1 MSDETAF
8 YDTTPYGVLYKP
20 QTTSKQVL
28 HLTDIAIT
36 GDDVFNLGDTIAIPV
51 GSVFQINARTNLPDG
66 QYILIA
72 ERVTDG
78 QTVQGDSRLK
88 AIVSKGVAI
97 CRGKFNLSGNYVLRA
112 ARQNEGLKARGVG
125 FDVEFTTVD
134 IDAYENV

>member
-1 MSDETAF
+1 MNYDATA
-8 YDTTPYGVLYKP
+8 YDTTPYGVLYKS

-28 HLTDIAIT
+28 HLTDILIT

-51 GSVFQINARTNLPDG
+51 GGIFQINATTNLPDG

-125 FDVEFTTVD
+125 FEVEFTTVD

>member
-1 MSDETAF
+1 MS
-8 YDTTPYGVLYKP
+8 YDLNDYDVLKFGEVH
-20 QTTSKQVL
+20 KGQVL
-28 HLTDIAIT
+28 NKTRFGLSAIVIT
-36 GDDVFNLGDTIAIPV
+36 GDDVFMLGQTVNIPV
-51 GSVFQINARTNLPDG
+51 GGIFEINASTNLPDG

-88 AIVSKGVAI
+88 AEVANGNAT

-112 ARQNEGLKARGVG
+112 ARQNEGLKARG
-125 FDVEFTTVD
+125 FSFEVEFTTVD